1 MLVYNSILAYKL
13 MLACSNKIFER
24 NTIAFV
30 YEISLVEGGRKKEPN
45 WKKINQEESEVV

>member
-1 MLVYNSILAYKL
+1 MYNSVLAYKL

-30 YEISLVEGGRKKEPN
+30 YEISLVEGGRKKEPK